1 MSATPNTATGFPS
14 LAKKIWIFAII
25 RGVLGIIFG
34 LIALFAPIAT
44 AVVLA
49 IVIGVW
55 AIVDGVFDIVEA
67 IRHRGSSS
75 MALRIVLGAVKHP
88 LRDPRPCL
96 AGMSLGILV
105 IFVGVWAIIIGILQI
120 IASVGIA
127 PYPTADGSGA
137 SSAAHWQSCSASW
150 LLIRPGA
157 GLVSIIW
164 IIGIWAIVW
173 GITLIVLGVQLR
185 KAANTT
191 EAKYEANHQTTSS
204 AKGSSGGAQAQLAHS
219 LMLVLRITFRLLQA
233 GRSSD
238 QAITE
243 HELEQCKRANAT
255 SRPPV
260 VFVQRRSRSTQHRS
274 GGYCRCRSRR

>member
-1 MSATPNTATGFPS
+1 M
-14 LAKKIWIFAII
+14 IFAII

-75 MALRIVLGAVKHP
+75 MALRIVLGAVSI
-88 LRDPRPCL
+88 LFGILVL
-96 AGMSLGILV
+96 AWPGMSLGILV

-120 IASVGIA
+120 MASVRHRAVPNSGWVWGII
-127 PYPTADGSGA
+127 GGA
-137 SSAAHWQSCSASW
+137 LAI
-150 LLIRPGA
+150 LFGILVLIRPGA

-191 EAKYEANHQTTSS
+191 EA
-204 AKGSSGGAQAQLAHS
+204 
-219 LMLVLRITFRLLQA
+219 
-233 GRSSD
+233 
-238 QAITE
+238 
-243 HELEQCKRANAT
+243 
-255 SRPPV
+255 
-260 VFVQRRSRSTQHRS
+260 STMPTA
-274 GGYCRCRSRR
+274 